1 MSIGLTEVGGADSD
15 TMLQSFKSVVQDLTD
30 SCSQHEVQR
39 DAKVVLCLK

>member
-1 MSIGLTEVGGADSD
+1 
-15 TMLQSFKSVVQDLTD
+15 MLQSFKSVVQDLTD